1 VLYKVS
7 IGRDQY
13 LGTAEEVVAWMSKA
27 IGAPVSNGDANAF
40 MSGIRARMAERGL
53 ETPID
58 DSTPSAFLASLSL
71 TGLVRVEERP
81 EASAERVDPREA
93 LGEGPVAFGEG
104 VEADDLEADVLDPLE
119 GEE

>member
-1 VLYKVS
+1 MLYKVS

-13 LGTAEEVVAWMSKA
+13 LGTAEEVVGWMSKA
-27 IGAPVSNGDANAF
+27 IGAPASGGDTQAF
-40 MSGIRARMAERGL
+40 MSGIRARLAERGL

-58 DSTPSAFLASLSL
+58 DSTPSAFLATLSL

-93 LGEGPVAFGEG
+93 LGEGPVAFADG
-104 VEADDLEADVLDPLE
+104 VDPGDLEDDVLDPLDE
-119 GEE
+119 S